1 LYRRTGGPELIEAAT
16 AHILDLDPDLGATL
30 DAAEFEAARGRLL
43 ARSYGLEPG
52 PWAIPQV
59 LDTRG
64 AYGLLI
70 VDGLVG
76 LRTALAERATLELL
90 GAGDLL
96 QPWVQLGLETQT
108 TVPPTARWEVLQRSR
123 ILLLDRDFARAAA
136 AWPEIA
142 GALLYRQVWRSRRLC
157 YQLAV
162 NAAPHIDQRLLYS
175 LWALADRWGRV
186 TEAGTLL
193 ELRLTHQQLAELVAA
208 RRPSVSAALKRLQDA
223 GRIRYSRTRFL
234 LRGDVP
240 GEVEAL
246 RRQLT

>member
-1 LYRRTGGPELIEAAT
+1 LYRPTGGPELIEVAT
-16 AHILDLDPDLGATL
+16 VHILDLDPDLGASL
-30 DAAEFEAARGRLL
+30 DEAAFDAARTRLVART
-43 ARSYGLEPG
+43 YGLKPG
-52 PWAIPQV
+52 PWAIPQR

-64 AYGLLI
+64 AYGLL
-70 VDGLVG
+70 VMEGLVG

-96 QPWVQLGLETQT
+96 QPWVQLGLETET
-108 TVPPTARWEVLQRSR
+108 TVPPTAGWEILEGTR
-123 ILLLDRDFARAAA
+123 IALLDSDFARAAA
-136 AWPEIA
+136 EWPEIA
-142 GALLYRQVWRSRRLC
+142 GALMYRQVWRSRRLC

-162 NAAPHIDQRLLYS
+162 NAAPHVDQRLLYS

-186 TEAGTLL
+186 TDAGTLL

-208 RRPSVSAALKRLQDA
+208 RRPSVSAAMRRLQER
-223 GRIRYSRTRFL
+223 GRISYSRTSFL
-234 LRGDVP
+234 LCGDVP